1 MIKSGRDLEAM
12 DLKHLLA
19 RLHHDEVRAWQEY
32 DKLRRKLVMF
42 FEPHLEA
49 PELAEEVLD
58 RIARKS
64 ESINNIVEF
73 AFGVARNL
81 RKETF
86 HGALH
91 VVHLEDEQEL
101 ASKDGD
107 PERDFLVASDAAC
120 KRECLKQCL
129 QQLSLSDRKLILS
142 YYPPDDEDLEQR
154 RRQLAEETGMN
165 WGALRTRVVRLR
177 SRLAECC
184 SQRYLRTL
192 CKSAMRR
199 ESSGI
204 IREKH

>member
-1 MIKSGRDLEAM
+1 MINSGRDLEVM

-19 RLHHDEVRAWQEY
+19 RLHHDEGCAWQEY
-32 DKLRRKLVMF
+32 DKLRQKLVMF

-49 PELAEEVLD
+49 PELAAEVLD

-64 ESINNIVEF
+64 ECINNIVEF

-81 RKETF
+81 RKETLRS
-86 HGALH
+86 ALH
-91 VVHLEDEQEL
+91 VVHLEDEEQL
-101 ASKDGD
+101 VSKDGN

-129 QQLSLSDRKLILS
+129 QQLSPDDRKLILS
-142 YYPPDDEDLEQR
+142 YYPPDDEGLEQH

-184 SQRYLRTL
+184 SQRYMRTRY
-192 CKSAMRR
+192 KSTMKRD
-199 ESSGI
+199 S
-204 IREKH
+204 